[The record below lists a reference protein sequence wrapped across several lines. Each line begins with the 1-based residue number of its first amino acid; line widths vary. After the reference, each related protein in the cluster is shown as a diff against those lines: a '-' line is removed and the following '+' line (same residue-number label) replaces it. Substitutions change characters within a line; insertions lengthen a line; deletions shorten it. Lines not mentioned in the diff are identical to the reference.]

1 MKHLESNLVGVNV
14 AILPVGKQYILH
26 MKFLEGLDKDT
37 EKKSQTCEEGGANL
51 IISF

>member
-37 EKKSQTCEEGGANL
+37 EKGHRHVKKVGKTS
-51 IISF
+51 